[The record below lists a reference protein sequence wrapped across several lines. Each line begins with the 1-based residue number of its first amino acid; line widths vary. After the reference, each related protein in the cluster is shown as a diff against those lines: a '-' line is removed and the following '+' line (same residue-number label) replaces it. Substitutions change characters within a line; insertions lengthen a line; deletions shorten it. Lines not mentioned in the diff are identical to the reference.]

1 MCLAYCHGHIPLR
14 QLCSEHMISIG
25 HGSPLSLLSEIA
37 EAMLP
42 HTELFV
48 DCDMLTYP
56 GFTHHTHARVQRLLH
71 LLS

>member
-1 MCLAYCHGHIPLR
+1 
-14 QLCSEHMISIG
+14 MIYDG
-25 HGSPLSLLSEIA
+25 HGGPLFLPREIA